1 MLIYLNAAL
10 VSWQTVNGRLPGV
23 GSLGLDNAPIVDR
36 SLTRAQRDNSEVSNG
51 GRDNLPSHSCRCV
64 HRHRHLGVRPQTESA
79 LCNIVQD
86 RRQTRA
92 FKGCSI

>member
-10 VSWQTVNGRLPGV
+10 VSWQTVNGRLSGA
-23 GSLGLDNAPIVDR
+23 GSLGLDNAPIDR
-36 SLTRAQRDNSEVSNG
+36 SLTRAQIYLLILVAAFIG
-51 GRDNLPSHSCRCV
+51 IVIWVFGRKQKAPVATSL
-64 HRHRHLGVRPQTESA
+64 
-79 LCNIVQD
+79 D

>member
-10 VSWQTVNGRLPGV
+10 VSWQTVNGRLSGA

-36 SLTRAQRDNSEVSNG
+36 SLTRAQIYLLILVAAFIG
-51 GRDNLPSHSCRCV
+51 IVIWVFGRKQKARVAISL
-64 HRHRHLGVRPQTESA
+64 
-79 LCNIVQD
+79 D